1 MNLEYL
7 KTFYITVRC
16 NSISKAAK
24 LLHMSQP
31 GVSIQVQALE
41 KELDVNLLSRS
52 NKGVKLTE
60 EGQVVYDYAVSL
72 LAIQDNIERQLGCIK
87 NKQTEV
93 VVSSCTTVGSYA
105 LPCSLYTFREKY
117 PNVNILLDITN
128 SSSVIKKVIDGSTRI
143 GIIEGKPESKGI
155 MLTKVTSDNLKLVV
169 SPKRFKKPEIS
180 IDEFLQVPLI
190 TRETGSGTKAVIVE
204 ALEKAEANIGNANIV
219 MEISSPEAIKSA
231 LIAGKGF
238 SILSKLAIKKELA
251 TGTLKEVEISGIDFK
266 ADYFLV
272 HSPDYNLKGP
282 EKDFAEFVKSKKRGF
297 C

>member
-7 KTFYITVRC
+7 KTFYITVEC

-41 KELDVNLLSRS
+41 KELGVSLLSRS
-52 NKGVKLTE
+52 NKGVELTE

-72 LAIQDNIERQLGCIK
+72 LAIQDNIERQLDCIK
-87 NKQTEV
+87 NKQTEI

-117 PNVNILLDITN
+117 PNVNVLLDITN
-128 SSSVIKKVIDGSTRI
+128 SSSVIKKVVDGSTRI
-143 GIIEGKPESKGI
+143 GIIEGKLQNNGLI
-155 MLTKVTSDNLKLVV
+155 FTKVTSDNLKLVV
-169 SPKRFKKPEIS
+169 APKRFKKPIIS
-180 IDEFLQVPLI
+180 IDEFLQLPFI
-190 TRETGSGTKAVIVE
+190 IRENGSGTKAVIVE
-204 ALEKAEANIGNANIV
+204 ALEKANTNICKANVV

-231 LIAGKGF
+231 VTAGKGF
-238 SILSKLAIKKELA
+238 SIFSKLAIKKELA
-251 TGTLKEVEISGIDFK
+251 TGALKEVEISGVDFT

-272 HSPDYNLKGP
+272 HSSDYILKGT
-282 EKDFAEFVKSKKRGF
+282 EKDFADFVKSRKRGF